1 MGKKV
6 SAVSDKVN
14 TTRLDILG
22 VKNIGDTQLIFHDTP
37 GLLQKRFLFYIVSSC
52 SGSSKE
58 EKELTGIAKNTLSK
72 MDLYLTVLPICPLQN
87 SLSMAQFRSL
97 I

>member
-6 SAVSDKVN
+6 SAVSHKVN

-22 VKNIGDTQLIFHDTP
+22 VKNIGTTQLIFHDTP
-37 GLLQKRFLFYIVSSC
+37 GLLQKRFPFYVALSC

-72 MDLYLTVLPICPLQN
+72 MDIYLTVSLLYLLQN
-87 SLSMAQFRSL
+87 SLSMALSRLL